1 MSCTILS
8 MSMSMP
14 ITTTITGIPM
24 SMCTITIMTTT
35 ITAMHITSICIIM
48 MFPMSTTI
56 MENMPM
62 AGIATPIAMIITM
75 KRQAAMKLLPI
86 FTGKS

>member
-1 MSCTILS
+1 
-8 MSMSMP
+8 MSMP

-56 MENMPM
+56 MKILPM
-62 AGIATPIAMIITM
+62 AGIPIPIAMIIIMT
-75 KRQAAMKLLPI
+75 KQAAMKLRPI
-86 FTGKS
+86 STGKS